1 MKLPRLVKGTLIK
14 RYKRF
19 MADVKLEDGSIV
31 TAHCPNSGSMKGCAD
46 PGSRACL
53 SISVNTKRK
62 LPYTWELVESDGGWI
77 GINTGLSNYLA
88 REAIENGVVKEL
100 QGFPVIRPE
109 VPYGSNSRIDLLLES
124 EAGLCYVEVKNVTL
138 ADGRRA
144 LFPDAVTT
152 RGQKHLHELTQV
164 VRAGHRGVIFFAVQ
178 RGDVDSVSPADHIDP
193 EYGRLLRL
201 ACENGVEPL
210 AYQGEIGTEE
220 IRLVRRLPVI
230 L

>member
-1 MKLPRLVKGTLIK
+1 
-14 RYKRF
+14 
-19 MADVKLEDGSIV
+19 VKLEDGSIV
-31 TAHCPNSGSMKGCAD
+31 TAHCPNSGSMKGCAA

-77 GINTGLSNYLA
+77 GINTGLSNYLV
-88 REAIENGVVKEL
+88 REAIESAVVKEL

-138 ADGRRA
+138 ADGRHA

-152 RGQKHLHELTQV
+152 RGQKHLHELMQV